1 MAALALLLATP
12 ARAATSP
19 QEMLQDQ
26 PLEARARSLGQEL
39 RCLVCQNQSIDD
51 SDAEL
56 ARDLRRLVR
65 ERLQAGDSDA
75 AVKSYLVARYGEFI
89 LLKPPLVPSTWLL
102 WFGPLAILLAGA
114 GLVVTVLRRQR
125 PSTVEV
131 PLDADEQ
138 QRLASLL
145 AEPIAEQRP
154 AP

>member
-1 MAALALLLATP
+1 M
-12 ARAATSP
+12 
-19 QEMLQDQ
+19 
-26 PLEARARSLGQEL
+26 
-39 RCLVCQNQSIDD
+39 
-51 SDAEL
+51 
-56 ARDLRRLVR
+56 R

-125 PSTVEV
+125 PSTVEA